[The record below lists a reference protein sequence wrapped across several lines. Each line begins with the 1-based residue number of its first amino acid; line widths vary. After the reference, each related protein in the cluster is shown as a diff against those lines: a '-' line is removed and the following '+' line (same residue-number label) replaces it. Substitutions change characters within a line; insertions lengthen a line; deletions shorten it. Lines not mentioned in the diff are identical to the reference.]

1 MMKTSS
7 KDQGKIKRAANAAKE
22 MGLNNPRHQK
32 YSQEHARWKKILK
45 EACPTYEDILNLL
58 AWTIAS
64 NAEIEKELS
73 WLSDKKSEVMTT
85 LQLLS
90 NSTLPKEIKLEIFED
105 AHANDAMKIAKLA
118 IKVRTTSTAKSGG
131 DKKAENAKKIEDFAK
146 EKYLLNKEWHELK
159 SASAVAIAM
168 VDTYGVRAVGE
179 FNTLRQ
185 KIPDWKLELKSKS

>member
-1 MMKTSS
+1 
-7 KDQGKIKRAANAAKE
+7 
-22 MGLNNPRHQK
+22 
-32 YSQEHARWKKILK
+32 
-45 EACPTYEDILNLL
+45 
-58 AWTIAS
+58 
-64 NAEIEKELS
+64 
-73 WLSDKKSEVMTT
+73 MTT

-159 SASAVAIAM
+159 SASSTFG
-168 VDTYGVRAVGE
+168 TYSSISTIFCILNSGQST
-179 FNTLRQ
+179 FRQ
-185 KIPDWKLELKSKS
+185 IISTFK